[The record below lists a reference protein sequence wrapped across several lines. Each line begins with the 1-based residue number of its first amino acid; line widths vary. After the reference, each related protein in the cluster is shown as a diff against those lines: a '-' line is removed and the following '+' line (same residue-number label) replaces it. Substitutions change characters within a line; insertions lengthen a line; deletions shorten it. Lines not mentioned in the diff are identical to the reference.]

1 MPKKRLLRKDLKQP
15 DEFISFTARLFQY
28 ISEHRRLLLIVIA
41 AIMALVVARWAWH
54 TRQVNYRVRAAA
66 QFAQATES
74 YSAALVDKDSVK
86 LEKAETELQSFLSS
100 YSKSR
105 LFDLALLNLA
115 NAQFHLGK
123 YDSAIDAYTKLL
135 GPEHSQPTITPLA
148 HNGLALA
155 LKAKGEYV
163 KAADHFAQAA
173 QLSGSF
179 LREQALLNQARVL
192 TAAGETEKANQIYQ
206 QLVNQFPDSPMA
218 RLARQRLAGDVP

>member
-15 DEFISFTARLFQY
+15 DEFISFTSRSLQY
-28 ISEHRRLLLIVIA
+28 ISEHRQLFFIAGA
-41 AIMALVVARWAWH
+41 AILALVVGSWAWH
-54 TRQVNYRVRAAA
+54 AHQVNYRVRAAA
-66 QFAQATES
+66 QLAQATDS
-74 YSAALVDKDSVK
+74 YSAALVDKDTVK

-105 LFDLALLNLA
+105 LFDLALFYLA
-115 NAQFHLGK
+115 HTQFHLGK

-135 GPEHSQPTITPLA
+135 GPDPSQPTIASLA
-148 HNGLALA
+148 HNGLALT

-163 KAADHFAQAA
+163 KAANHFAQAA
-173 QLSGSF
+173 QLPGSF

-192 TAAGETEKANQIYQ
+192 AAAGETEKAKQIYQ